1 MDNWTMRRNK
11 HNNAKVIW
19 KGKIDVEVARGVR
32 EEERG
37 RGGNKIKIFP
47 KFYCWNLVSS
57 F

>member
-1 MDNWTMRRNK
+1 MRRNK
-11 HNNAKVIW
+11 HNNTKIIW

-32 EEERG
+32 EEEGGR